1 MRLKSVR
8 WSAATWP
15 INRIEQ
21 ARQGALLI
29 RGVIRIMATMNPIK
43 EFEATVDAIYGVYL
57 DSTTG
62 FDKIRAGHEQQQR
75 DSLRRFKESKP
86 ELATIEYLDSTL
98 FIYGKGNPNKP
109 DAVELHRCTQ
119 GQYKERNSQGGLN
132 FLFIGN
138 MSLVSIYQFW
148 EDHFR
153 AEVANYLDMDKN
165 DLKESIM
172 GDIRNLRRSIVHHSG
187 IALPEVERCEIL
199 RWFHEGDVVYL
210 DKEKFE
216 KIIVEIKRMIKRLM
230 NRNGNV

>member
-1 MRLKSVR
+1 
-8 WSAATWP
+8 
-15 INRIEQ
+15 
-21 ARQGALLI
+21 
-29 RGVIRIMATMNPIK
+29 MATMNPIIQ
-43 EFEATVDAIYGVYL
+43 FEATVDAIYGVYL

-62 FDKIRAGHEQQQR
+62 FDKLRGWLEQQQQ

-86 ELATIEYLDSTL
+86 ELATTEYLDSTL
-98 FIYGKGNPNKP
+98 FIYGKGDPNKP

-119 GQYKERNSQGGLN
+119 GQYKERNSQAGLN

-138 MSLVSIYQFW
+138 MVLVSIYQFW

-153 AEVANYLDMDKN
+153 AEVATYLNMDKN

-172 GDIRNLRRSIVHHSG
+172 GDIRHLRRSIVHHAG

-199 RWFHEGDVVYL
+199 RWFNEGDVVYL

-216 KIIVEIKRMIKRLM
+216 TVIYEIKRMVKGLM
-230 NRNGNV
+230 NRNENV